1 MSANDPKRTFNLTD
15 HREVRC
21 NADPPKGLM
30 RGRDS
35 SVDERSADR
44 RVAQLM
50 FDKN

>member
-1 MSANDPKRTFNLTD
+1 MQRGSPQESDVAA
-15 HREVRC
+15 EI
-21 NADPPKGLM
+21 GL
-30 RGRDS
+30 DAP